1 MKYILLLAQVLSRTS
16 SGSVSG
22 SPNVASVQ
30 GSSAESTAWT
40 AWTGPAGGIN
50 FQQAEEDFQLQLA
63 LALRVAAEAAA
74 VDDPDLSA
82 NKRGPLGSTRLVP
95 GVSRVEST
103 AYRYWVSFI
112 LPNCI
117 SRCYSMFN

>member
-1 MKYILLLAQVLSRTS
+1 MKYVFLLAQVLSRTS

-30 GSSAESTAWT
+30 GSSAEGTTWS

-74 VDDPDLSA
+74 VDDPDMSA

-112 LPNCI
+112 LSPSFSLMLLNV
-117 SRCYSMFN
+117 